1 MSAAVGA
8 GAGSRPRVRWG
19 VPDAVWVWAGSLFA
33 AAVVGSIVAA
43 VRGRDA
49 SATDAI
55 DLVVALAAQDGF
67 VLVAIAWVARAKGLG
82 SLRADFG
89 LTLHLRDAPWLAV
102 GVLLQ
107 VGASGLVAL
116 LEAVGGGLEQ
126 QEAARQLSRSDGPE
140 VILMVLGVVV
150 VAPLA
155 EELLFRGLLLRALL
169 RKTTAPAAVA
179 ISAGIFAVVH
189 LLDPNAAPFLVPL
202 AIVGLVA
209 GMLAV
214 RSGELSQPLMLHAGF
229 NLLSAVLLL
238 TD

>member
-1 MSAAVGA
+1 
-8 GAGSRPRVRWG
+8 VRWG
-19 VPDAVWVWAGSLFA
+19 IPDAVWVWAGSLFV

-43 VRGRDA
+43 ARGRDA
-49 SATDAI
+49 GATDAI
-55 DLVVALAAQDGF
+55 DLVVGLAAQDGF
-67 VLVAIAWVARAKGLG
+67 VIVAIGWIARAKGLG
-82 SLRADFG
+82 TLGADFG
-89 LTLHLRDAPWLAV
+89 LALHLRDAPWLAV

-116 LEAVGGGLEQ
+116 LEAVGGGLDE

-140 VILMVLGVVV
+140 VVLLVLGVVL

-169 RKTTAPAAVA
+169 RRMTAPMAVVV
-179 ISAGIFAVVH
+179 SAGVFAVVH
-189 LLDPNAAPFLVPL
+189 LLDPSAAPFLVPL

-214 RSGELSQPLMLHAGF
+214 RSGELSQPIMLHAGF
-229 NLLSAVLLL
+229 NLLSAVLLVAG
-238 TD
+238 